1 MCPALVSPPS
11 AGIASTCQH
20 IWLVVLGLWLSN
32 SSPQACKAST
42 ALAEPSLQPLFVLN
56 SQQGTSQPKEPFPEH
71 KSQIPALTLWSPFSP
86 VQTLSMYT
94 SVLLNQG
101 QVCCALLSGECTG
114 NVQRHL
120 VTGGV
125 QDRTGLLTTDEARIQ
140 KNSVTRISD
149 ATKQL

>member
-101 QVCCALLSGECTG
+101 QVCCALLCTA
-114 NVQRHL
+114 VR
-120 VTGGV
+120 GV
-125 QDRTGLLTTDEARIQ
+125 HWERPETSSHWRGAGQDRPPDHR
-140 KNSVTRISD
+140 
-149 ATKQL
+149 